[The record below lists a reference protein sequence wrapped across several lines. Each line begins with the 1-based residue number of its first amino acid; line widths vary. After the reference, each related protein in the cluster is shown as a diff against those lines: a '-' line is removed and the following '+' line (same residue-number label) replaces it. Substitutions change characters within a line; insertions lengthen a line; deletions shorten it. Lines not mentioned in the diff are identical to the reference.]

1 MGHEVGIR
9 KEKVRDQVV
18 MMGDDPAYWIEIEK
32 IIKKD
37 SRLITNVVLENGEG
51 MSHDEFWWVIIN
63 ES

>member
-51 MSHDEFWWVIIN
+51 MSHDE
-63 ES
+63 S